1 MAMSIQRL
9 AKQVEN
15 LTTEF
20 GEKQEI
26 IQSLDTV
33 CKIRKSATTP
43 FYYYYTEVWK
53 DWFEKK

>member
-20 GEKQEI
+20 GEKQKFV
-26 IQSLDTV
+26 QSLDTV

-53 DWFEKK
+53 DWIEKK